1 MLKHV
6 SCRCRVV
13 FVLSLLVS
21 DMSSFTYASTV
32 NRERLENITLT
43 STSLSQSLALIAEK
57 FGVGYIASPSLIK
70 EVMSPAMSGRYT
82 LETAIQKVLDGTG
95 LTYSITSSGVVIRKP
110 ESIIDETVIEEI
122 NVNGIRGSLNLSR
135 QEKRNEKQVTDVI
148 VAQDISRY
156 PDRNLAE
163 SMQRIPGMSITRE
176 AGEGRQV
183 VLRGLDPDFTLVTI
197 NGMPVLSNNDS
208 PMDSRTQRDRDR
220 SFDLNLFTSE
230 LFNQIKVFK
239 SYSVGQ
245 PSGGVAGIAALT
257 TAKPFDSPGLHWN
270 VSHQVDTNQ
279 YAEGLSNRSSFTLSS
294 TDQHWGMLIS
304 AAYGQRSYQEQGANT
319 FRWRRLAPE
328 GANVSDLEPELVEA
342 WQNQEIRI
350 PRGNRYSVW
359 RGDMDRLGIGA
370 TIEYQT
376 DPSHFTIDWI
386 YGRLDSQRQENH
398 LYPRGFQSTPII
410 EGKTFLADAEV
421 NSKNELVYADYRNA
435 RVGTESRHQEVSTQF
450 QQTVL
455 NFEHR
460 LSSSLVFDGV
470 LGMQSASY
478 RMPQSIRAYMRG
490 ESDVSVDYRGD
501 YYFPDIKYSAE
512 LTQPDMWQ
520 MNELDSEQFIS
531 TSDFTYAKGQVQV
544 STSHRSSWELGLEFV
559 QFENT
564 AKYTDIQNI
573 LKERWSSTRES
584 VPQSTAYVF
593 DSHQHLNWLALR
605 PEEVFS
611 FYNKPSSVDSL
622 LFSYAPDRVIDNLIK
637 EKRASFFTQYSVE
650 GRDWTFDAGL
660 RAERDASSVSVFQS
674 SLRNRYDLSNIAFLP
689 SIQFNYR
696 KGEQVVKVGM
706 SRTIGHQELDT
717 LTRTI
722 QLIENENVFILPNDR
737 LKPVS
742 AYNLDL
748 SFEAYPGETDR
759 YSANIFGKWIKNSLA
774 SNRQRLLLSDVAS
787 NYPELFSSDFERVY
801 IDVVKPTNQG
811 TYFLYGVEGSAQ
823 LEWSL
828 GDYMSRLNVFHF
840 GIVANASYTFGNVQ
854 YYNTNTGDRLD
865 KKTAPYLS
873 PLLANL
879 TAYLEG
885 YALSLRLSATYRD
898 EYIARVDGGTLV
910 DEDETGFLS
919 TLYMDAV
926 VAYQISDSVELR
938 IEATNLTDER
948 EIQYSDSTYRP
959 YNTTVSG
966 RNYSVAISYRY

>member
-1 MLKHV
+1 MLKSV
-6 SCRCRVV
+6 LCRCRVI
-13 FVLSLLVS
+13 LLWSLLVS
-21 DMSSFTYASTV
+21 DTSSFAYASTV
-32 NRERLENITLT
+32 DHERLESITLS
-43 STSLSQSLALIAEK
+43 STSLSQSLELIVEK
-57 FGVGYIASPSLIK
+57 FGVGYVTSPSLIK
-70 EVMSPAMSGRYT
+70 GVMSPAISGRFT
-82 LETAIQKVLDGTG
+82 LETAMKHVLDGTG
-95 LTYSITSSGVVIRKP
+95 LTFSITRSGVVIRKS
-110 ESIIDETVIEEI
+110 ESVIDETVIEEI

-148 VAQDISRY
+148 VAQEISRY

-183 VLRGLDPDFTLVTI
+183 VLRGLDPDLTLVTI

-230 LFNQIKVFK
+230 LFSQIKVFK
-239 SYSVGQ
+239 SYSVEQ
-245 PSGGVAGIAALT
+245 PSGGVAGIAAIT
-257 TAKPFDSPGLHWN
+257 TAKPFDSPGLQWN
-270 VSHQVDTNQ
+270 VSHQVDANQ
-279 YAEGLSNRSSFTLSS
+279 YAEGLSKRSSFTLSS
-294 TDQHWGMLIS
+294 TNKYWGMLIS
-304 AAYGQRSYQEQGANT
+304 AAYGRRSYQEQGANT

-328 GANVSDLEPELVEA
+328 GANVSALDSELVEA
-342 WQNQEIRI
+342 WQNQEIRV

-370 TIEYQT
+370 TLEYQT
-376 DPSHFTIDWI
+376 DLSHFTIDWI

-398 LYPRGFQSTPII
+398 LYPRGFQSTPTI
-410 EGKTFLADAEV
+410 EGETLITEAEV
-421 NSKNELVYADYRNA
+421 NSKHELVYADYRNA

-450 QQTVL
+450 KQAVL

-460 LSSSLVFDGV
+460 MSNNFLFDGV
-470 LGMQSASY
+470 LGVQSATY
-478 RMPQSIRAYMRG
+478 KMPHSIRAYMRG
-490 ESDVSVDYRGD
+490 ESDVSIDYRDD
-501 YYFPDIKYSAE
+501 YYFPSIKYSAE
-512 LTQPDMWQ
+512 LTHPDMWQ

-531 TSDFTYAKGQVQV
+531 TSDFTYLKGQLQV
-544 STSHRSSWELGLEFV
+544 NTSHRSAWELGFEIV

-564 AKYTDIQNI
+564 SKYTDIQNI
-573 LKERWSSTRES
+573 LKERWLSTREA

-605 PEEVFS
+605 PEQVYS

-622 LFSYAPDRVIDNLIK
+622 SLSYAPDRVIDNVIK
-637 EKRASFFTQYSVE
+637 ESRTSFFTQYSVE
-650 GRDWTFDAGL
+650 GSDWTFNAGL
-660 RAERDASSVSVFQS
+660 RAERDKSFISVFQS
-674 SLRNRYDLSNIAFLP
+674 SLSNRYNLSNIALLP
-689 SIQFNYR
+689 SMQFNYR
-696 KGEQVVKVGM
+696 RDEQVVKVGI
-706 SRTIGHQELDT
+706 SRTLGHQELDT
-717 LTRTI
+717 LTRNI
-722 QLIENENVFILPNDR
+722 QLIDDENIVILPNDR
-737 LKPVS
+737 LKPIS

-748 SFEAYPGETDR
+748 SFESYPGEIDR
-759 YSANIFGKWIKNSLA
+759 YSANVFGKWIKNSIA
-774 SNRQRLLLSDVAS
+774 PMSQRLPLSDVARD
-787 NYPELFSSDFERVY
+787 YPELFSSDFESVY
-801 IDVVKPTNQG
+801 IDVVTPTNQG
-811 TYFLYGVEGSAQ
+811 TYFLYGVEGSVQ
-823 LEWSL
+823 LEWPL
-828 GDYMSRLNVFHF
+828 GEYMSRFNVLHV

-865 KKTAPYLS
+865 KKAAPYLS

-910 DEDETGFLS
+910 DENETGFLS

-926 VAYQISDSVELR
+926 IAYQITDNVELR

-948 EIQYSDSTYRP
+948 EIQYSDSSYRP

-966 RNYSVAISYRY
+966 RNYSLAISYRY

>member
-6 SCRCRVV
+6 SCKCRVV
-13 FVLSLLVS
+13 FFLSLFVC
-21 DMSSFTYASTV
+21 DMGSFTYASAV
-32 NRERLENITLT
+32 DRERLESITLT
-43 STSLSQSLALIAEK
+43 STSLSQSLGLIAEK
-57 FGVGYIASPSLIK
+57 FDVGYVASPSLIK
-70 EVMSPAMSGRYT
+70 NVISPAISGRFT
-82 LETAIQKVLDGTG
+82 LETAMKKVLDGTG
-95 LTYSITSSGVVIRKP
+95 LTFSITSSGVVIRRP
-110 ESIIDETVIEEI
+110 ESIVDQSVIEEI

-135 QEKRNEKQVTDVI
+135 QEKRNDKQVTDVI

-230 LFNQIKVFK
+230 LFSQIKVFK
-239 SYSVGQ
+239 SYTAEQ

-257 TAKPFDSPGLHWN
+257 TAKPFDSPGLQWN
-270 VSHQVDTNQ
+270 FSHQVDTNQ
-279 YAEGLSNRSSFTLSS
+279 YAAGLSNRSTFTLSS
-294 TDQHWGMLIS
+294 TNQYWGMLIS

-319 FRWRRLAPE
+319 FRWRQLSPE
-328 GANVSDLEPELVEA
+328 GANVSALEPELIKA
-342 WQNQEIRI
+342 WQNQKIRV

-370 TIEYQT
+370 TVEYQT
-376 DPSHFTIDWI
+376 EPSHVTIDWI

-410 EGKTFLADAEV
+410 EGKTFLTDAEV
-421 NSKNELVYADYRNA
+421 NSRSELVYANYRNA
-435 RVGTESRHQEVSTQF
+435 RVGTESRHQDVSTQF

-460 LSSSLVFDGV
+460 LSSSLLFGGV
-470 LGMQSASY
+470 LGVQNATY
-478 RMPQSIRAYMRG
+478 RMPLSIRAYMRG
-490 ESDVSVDYRGD
+490 ESDVSIDYRDD
-501 YYFPDIKYSAE
+501 YYFPNIKYSAE
-512 LTQPDMWQ
+512 LTHPDMWQ

-531 TSDFTYAKGQVQV
+531 TSDFTYVKGQVQV
-544 STSHRSSWELGLEFV
+544 NTSHRSSWEVGFDFV

-573 LKERWSSTRES
+573 LKERWLSTREP
-584 VPQSTAYVF
+584 VPHSAAYVF
-593 DSHQHLNWLALR
+593 DSHQHLDWLALR
-605 PEEVFS
+605 PEQVYS

-622 LFSYAPDRVIDNLIK
+622 LLSYTPDRVIDNLIK
-637 EKRASFFTQYSVE
+637 ENRTSLFTQYSVE
-650 GRDWTFDAGL
+650 GIDWTFDAGL
-660 RAERDASSVSVFQS
+660 RAERGASSISVFQPS
-674 SLRNRYDLSNIAFLP
+674 FKNRYDLSNIAFLP

-696 KGEQVVKVGM
+696 RGEQVVKVGI
-706 SRTIGHQELDT
+706 SRTLGHLELDT
-717 LTRTI
+717 LTQNI
-722 QLIENENVFILPNDR
+722 QLIEDENVFILPNDR
-737 LKPVS
+737 LKPIS

-748 SFEAYPGETDR
+748 SFETYPGETDR
-759 YSANIFGKWIKNSLA
+759 YSVNVFGKWIKNSLA
-774 SNRQRLLLSDVAS
+774 SMSQRLLLSDVARD
-787 NYPELFSSDFERVY
+787 YPELFSSNSESVY
-801 IDVVKPTNQG
+801 IDVVTPTNQG
-811 TYFLYGVEGSAQ
+811 TYFLYGVEGSMQ
-823 LEWSL
+823 LEWPL
-828 GDYMSRLNVFHF
+828 GDYMSRFSVFHF

-865 KKTAPYLS
+865 KKAAPYLS

-910 DEDETGFLS
+910 DENETGFLS

-926 VAYQISDSVELR
+926 IAYQISDSIELR
-938 IEATNLTDER
+938 VEATNLTDER
-948 EIQYSDSTYRP
+948 EIQYSDSSYRP

-966 RNYSVAISYRY
+966 RNYSLAVSYRY